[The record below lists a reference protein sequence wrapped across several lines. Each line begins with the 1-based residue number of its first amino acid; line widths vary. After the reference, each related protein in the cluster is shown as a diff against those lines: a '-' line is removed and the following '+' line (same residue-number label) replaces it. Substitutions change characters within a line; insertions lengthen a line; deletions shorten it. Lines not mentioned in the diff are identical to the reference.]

1 MSHSS
6 LNPQWSQVLP
16 HVETQYFWV
25 KPPYL
30 ILVVDWKKKKRNKK
44 QTKMWH
50 AFYHEHTVC
59 SNLSLHSFCESLS
72 VDLVWHGQVSWNH
85 FQSLYFCLKASLF
98 KSKERVGTLLYWG
111 LGPVWGS
118 TVGIKLSILRY
129 SEGIDRQS
137 TLALFAMRIRMFIQ
151 RKKWIF
157 RPQRGKIRKHVCES
171 WWFKHEHGILGPRTW
186 LQCFLQYLLYQQE
199 CYLLGSY
206 RNRRQLLKWERTNIG
221 NPTATFQI

>member
-1 MSHSS
+1 MSTSPATCRNSVFLSETSLSYISS
-6 LNPQWSQVLP
+6 WL
-16 HVETQYFWV
+16 
-25 KPPYL
+25 
-30 ILVVDWKKKKRNKK
+30 KKKRNKK
-44 QTKMWH
+44 QTN
-50 AFYHEHTVC
+50 TNVTC
-59 SNLSLHSFCESLS
+59 LLSWTYSLFKSVFTQLCESLS

-98 KSKERVGTLLYWG
+98 KSKESVGTLLYWG

-129 SEGIDRQS
+129 SEGIDQQR

-157 RPQRGKIRKHVCES
+157 WPQRGKIRKHVCES
-171 WWFKHEHGILGPRTW
+171 WWFKREHDILGPLTW

-199 CYLLGSY
+199 WYLLGSY
-206 RNRRQLLKWERTNIG
+206 RNMGQLLKWEITNIG
-221 NPTATFQI
+221 NPTKTFQI